1 MCAILITMKRPI
13 RRMQIT
19 VYESYTLSFK
29 EKAVYHAILERT
41 ILNNK
46 RCAELSLSY
55 LEKITRISKSSVDY
69 QLKKLERRRLIEI
82 DHTKKTNIICIIT
95 TYKELYK

>member
-1 MCAILITMKRPI
+1 VKRPKCRYQVTI
-13 RRMQIT
+13 
-19 VYESYTLSFK
+19 YDDFTLSYK

-55 LEKITRISKSSVDY
+55 LEKITRIIRSTVDY
-69 QLKKLERRRLIEI
+69 QLKSLERRRLIEV
-82 DHTKKTNIICIIT
+82 DRTKKTNTICIIT
-95 TYKELYK
+95 TYKEIYRI